1 MGSRDQA
8 GCSCAQGRLEQWAPR
23 SIGLWEVKDGA
34 TWPSGGKAFQAEGT
48 ITCALMWPVFRQVCL
63 EGQGKSRAVRG
74 EAQRKYEGPIR
85 PDQAGLRDH
94 CEVHLLEGREEPLP
108 TFEQRSDMI

>member
-48 ITCALMWPVFRQVCL
+48 ITRALMWPVFRQMCL

-74 EAQRKYEGPIR
+74 EAQRKCEAQSGQIR
-85 PDQAGLRDH
+85 LASETIVRSIYWKGGKSHCLRLSR
-94 CEVHLLEGREEPLP
+94 EV
-108 TFEQRSDMI
+108 T